1 MAGLAGEGNL
11 EAGELKPLLAQAD
24 GAASLGGDSKGK
36 AVLVQEHASKVRRMV
51 LVGEAKDQDAAE
63 EDEKQK
69 KAKTVVHANILE
81 SIKELGKNGLSS
93 ETVAH
98 DVKSEEQRVIDGES
112 PAKRSRRSP
121 TPATPLTGA
130 HDEPR

>member
-1 MAGLAGEGNL
+1 MGSSNR
-11 EAGELKPLLAQAD
+11 D
-24 GAASLGGDSKGK
+24 I
-36 AVLVQEHASKVRRMV
+36 
-51 LVGEAKDQDAAE
+51 
-63 EDEKQK
+63 EKQK

-121 TPATPLTGA
+121 TPTTPLTGA
-130 HDEPR
+130 HDEPRQEQ